1 MKSLMISNIEL
12 EKFDEAFT
20 LMKTNPEF
28 EKLIHQPY
36 AEWLEKND
44 RFEEAQKH
52 FKLAKKPELS
62 MRILEK
68 LSKNCIIQQK
78 FSDAGSFFFNL
89 SIENLKLIKNMK

>member
-1 MKSLMISNIEL
+1 MKMRNLSDNAAYYFKKHQSHQFAKEAYLKLGDMKSLMISNIEL

-44 RFEEAQKH
+44 RFE
-52 FKLAKKPELS
+52 
-62 MRILEK
+62 
-68 LSKNCIIQQK
+68 
-78 FSDAGSFFFNL
+78 
-89 SIENLKLIKNMK
+89 